1 MQLAQKLAIGYMRA
15 KLNLIG
21 VVSKKR
27 AAREAIKIFSTP
39 FRKAKK
45 ATPPIFEKSELI
57 GFRLHGK
64 KVTGYRWNH
73 PAPKKFLILHGF
85 ESSAFNFDRYVK
97 PLISI
102 GYEVVAMDAPAHGKS
117 EGKTTN
123 LLEYIETIEETEK
136 RFGPFDAAMGHSL
149 GGMAICMYLEKSKR
163 KGRMKLVLIAPLIET
178 VTAIDTFFRFL
189 QLNDEIKTEFN
200 KIIHQKTGYWPSH
213 FSLKRAA
220 PNLPADILWIHDEDD
235 DLTPLSDTEPIQ
247 KASYPHIRFMI
258 TKGLGHRR
266 IYRDNQVSRIIVNF
280 FRGDSEKEDL
290 MDC

>member
-1 MQLAQKLAIGYMRA
+1 MLLAQKLAIGYIRA

-27 AAREAIKIFSTP
+27 AAREAMIIFSTP
-39 FRKAKK
+39 FRKVKK
-45 ATPPIFEKSELI
+45 APPPIFEKSELI

-85 ESSAFNFDRYVK
+85 ESSAYNFDRYVK
-97 PLISI
+97 PMIRL

-117 EGKTTN
+117 EGKTIN
-123 LLEYIETIEETEK
+123 LLEYVETIAETEK
-136 RFGPFDAAMGHSL
+136 RFGPFDAAMGHSF
-149 GGMAICMYLEKSKR
+149 GGLAVSLYLEKSKR
-163 KGRMKLVLIAPLIET
+163 NDRFKLVLIAPLTET
-178 VTAIDTFFRFL
+178 VTSIDTFFRFL
-189 QLNDEIKTEFN
+189 QLNDEIRTEFN
-200 KIIHQKTGYWPSH
+200 KLIHQKSGFWPSH

-235 DLTPLSDTEPIQ
+235 DMTPLSDTVPIQ
-247 KASYPHIRFMI
+247 KANYPHIKFMI

-266 IYRDNQVSRIIVNF
+266 IYRDNKVSRSIINF
-280 FRGDSEKEDL
+280 FSGESIEGD
-290 MDC
+290 